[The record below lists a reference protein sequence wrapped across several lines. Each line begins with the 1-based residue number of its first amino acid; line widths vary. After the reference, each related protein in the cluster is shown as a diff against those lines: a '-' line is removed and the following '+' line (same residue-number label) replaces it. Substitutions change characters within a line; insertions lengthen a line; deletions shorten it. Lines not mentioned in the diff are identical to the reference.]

1 MADYDIYHTWFEFE
15 ENTEDGKERPVVIV
29 DSDEEAHI
37 YEIMG
42 VYSKKSKYDY
52 PPLTEKFYKIKD
64 WEFAG
69 LDVSSYIDVSRSVEA
84 SFNELFQ
91 SPYKGQLSNRDIIG
105 LLAKIAIYN
114 LNH

>member
-1 MADYDIYHTWFEFE
+1 MVDYAIYFTCFEFE
-15 ENTEDGKERPVVIV
+15 ENNEEGKERPVVVI
-29 DSDEEAHI
+29 DSDEETYA

-42 VYSKKSKYDY
+42 VYSEKSKYDF
-52 PPLTEKFYKIKD
+52 PPLSEKFYKIKD
-64 WEFAG
+64 WQTAG
-69 LDVSSYIDVSRSVEA
+69 LSVPSYIDVSRSVEA

-91 SPYKGQLSNRDIIG
+91 APYRGQLSRRDVLG